1 MILKLKKKIM
11 TPSTNSLKFEDALHC
26 AKVFEDYFGSFHRI
40 DEYMKDQKLASLED
54 MPSNPLFPIEDELF
68 SDFSMHPKNMD
79 FEVVDIATKTW
90 EDLLQITSSH
100 INIAP
105 VGRQLRLVV
114 REKNTGK
121 YVGFIR
127 LGSPVINM
135 KPRNEMLGQVFTQ
148 KPEWGTRFNNS
159 AMMGFVIVPS
169 QPFGYNYLGG
179 KLLALICTSH
189 EVREMVNKKYNM
201 NLCLFETTSLYGS
214 SKTVSQYDGLK
225 PYIRY
230 QGLTD
235 SDFIPMMHGKPYEE
249 LRDFV
254 ESKVGEI
261 VEDTASSKK
270 LKITMKIISLTKAAL
285 KGTTEAGAFQATI
298 EQAKSLTEQKRYYT
312 SNYGYNNWKD
322 YVTCKTDTLI
332 PGENYEK
339 HNLVNLIEWWRNK
352 AINRYETLK
361 NEGRLRTELEVW
373 TSGKKIEIIR

>member
-1 MILKLKKKIM
+1 M
-11 TPSTNSLKFEDALHC
+11 
-26 AKVFEDYFGSFHRI
+26 
-40 DEYMKDQKLASLED
+40 
-54 MPSNPLFPIEDELF
+54 LFR
-68 SDFSMHPKNMD
+68 S
-79 FEVVDIATKTW
+79 
-90 EDLLQITSSH
+90 SSH

-105 VGRQLRLVV
+105 VGRQLRLAV
-114 REKNTGK
+114 REKNSGK
-121 YVGFIR
+121 YVGFLR
-127 LGSPVINM
+127 LGSPVINC

-230 QGLTD
+230 KGLTE
-235 SDFIPMMHGKPYEE
+235 SDFIPMMHGKPYDD

-254 ESKVGEI
+254 EGIIGEI
-261 VEDTASSKK
+261 VDPTSSSKK
-270 LKITMKIISLTKAAL
+270 LKITMKIIALTKAAL
-285 KGTTEAGAFQATI
+285 KGTDEGRTFMETI
-298 EQAKSLTEQKRYYT
+298 EKAKRLTEQKRYYT
-312 SNYGYNNWKD
+312 SNFGYNNYID
-322 YVTCKTDTLI
+322 YINCKTDKLL

-339 HNLVNLIEWWRNK
+339 HHLANIIEWWNK
-352 AINRYETLK
+352 KATNRYDTLK
-361 NEGRLRTELEVW
+361 SEGRLRTELEIW
-373 TSGKKIEIIR
+373 TSGKDIQIIR